1 MPKIL
6 FRLIGILAAAVSL
19 SALAQGY
26 PSKPVRLI
34 VPYAPGGGTDV
45 LARMIAQRL
54 TEVLG
59 KSVVV
64 DNRPAVDGIV
74 GAELV
79 ARSAPDGYSLLLISS
94 SHAINAALGRKL
106 PYDTIKDFA
115 PITQTANQQL
125 LLVVHPSLPV
135 KTVSEL
141 VEYLRARPGKLDYGS
156 SSNATALP
164 MELFKKMTATDIQHI
179 PYKGSGPMVS
189 DLLGGQVRISMS
201 GAVSVVPHVK
211 GGKLRALGIGDLKRS
226 AFLPDVPTVAEAGV
240 PGYQAVIWTGMF
252 APAKTPRSIIER
264 LNKEV
269 VRILH
274 VPDFSERISSL
285 GADVVGNTPE
295 EWGKF
300 LASEIGKWAEIA
312 KLAGFKSDQ

>member
-1 MPKIL
+1 MLKNL
-6 FRLIGILAAAVSL
+6 VRLAGIVLAAVSF
-19 SALAQGY
+19 SVSAQGY

-54 TEVLG
+54 AEALNQ
-59 KSVVV
+59 SVVV

-74 GAELV
+74 GAEIV
-79 ARSAPDGYSLLLISS
+79 ARAAPDGYTLLIISS
-94 SHAINAALGRKL
+94 SHAINVALGKKL

-135 KTVSEL
+135 KTVKEFL
-141 VEYLRARPGKLDYGS
+141 EYVKARPGKLNYGS

-164 MELFKKMTATDIQHI
+164 MELFKSMTSTAIQHI
-179 PYKGSGPMVS
+179 PYKGSGPMVN
-189 DLLGGQVRISMS
+189 DLLGGHVQMSMS

-211 GGKLRALGIGDLKRS
+211 AGRLRAIAIGDTKRS
-226 AFLPDVPTVAEAGV
+226 SFLPDVPTVAEGGV

-252 APAKTPRSIIER
+252 APARTPQAIINR
-264 LNKEV
+264 LNQEV

-274 VPDFSERISSL
+274 VPDFSARISSL
-285 GADVVGNTPE
+285 GADVVGSPPA

-300 LASEIGKWAEIA
+300 LASEITKWAKVA
-312 KLAGFKSDQ
+312 KLAGFKAGD

>member
-1 MPKIL
+1 MLKNL
-6 FRLIGILAAAVSL
+6 VRLAGIIIAAISL
-19 SALAQGY
+19 SVFAQAY

-54 TEVLG
+54 TDALNE
-59 KSVVV
+59 SVVV

-74 GAELV
+74 GAEIV
-79 ARSAPDGYSLLLISS
+79 ARAAPDGYTLLIISS
-94 SHAINAALGRKL
+94 SHAINAALGKKL

-125 LLVVHPSLPV
+125 LLVVHPSVPV
-135 KTVSEL
+135 KTVKEFL
-141 VEYLRARPGKLDYGS
+141 DYVKARPGKLNYGA

-164 MELFKKMTATDIQHI
+164 MELFKSMTSTDIQHI
-179 PYKGSGPMVS
+179 PYKGSGPMVN
-189 DLLGGQVRISMS
+189 DLLGGHVQMSMS

-211 GGKLRALGIGDLKRS
+211 AGRLRAIAIGDSKRS
-226 AFLPDVPTVAEAGV
+226 SFLPDVPTIAEGGV

-252 APAKTPRSIIER
+252 APAKTPRAIIDR

-269 VRILH
+269 VQLLH

-285 GADVVGNTPE
+285 GADVVGSKPE

-300 LASEIGKWAEIA
+300 LAAEITKWTKIA
-312 KLAGFKSDQ
+312 KIAGFKAED